1 MIKQITEKSA
11 CGVGFIANLHQ
22 ESSHQILKTALRA
35 LCAMEHRGA
44 YSADMHTGDGSG
56 LMTEI
61 PFELLGYEKG
71 TIAVATLFFS
81 KEPLEKEISF
91 LTFYQTLDFWNLEI
105 IKTREVPINE
115 HILGT
120 DALKTLPTILQVI
133 IKRPDFCRTDE
144 SFEKLLYQAKQSTL
158 TQLRKK
164 GIYNFF
170 LPSLSAHTIV
180 YKALTRSEALAEFY
194 DDLRNPLFKTNF
206 AVFHRRFSTNTSTT
220 WDKAQPFRLVGHN
233 GEINTISG
241 NRSWA
246 LAREKMLGLPQEEL
260 LTHEGISDSGTVN
273 EIVEALRYRSSIPT
287 IAETLAIM
295 MPPAHLKNNFYK
307 FWGRGMEPWDGP
319 ALMVFS
325 DGLNV
330 GARLDRNGFRPCR
343 WMKTDDLFCLASEAG
358 VFGID
363 EKLIKRKGI
372 LQAGSSVTVALE
384 TGETSFEDPSLS
396 LENFDAHFDARLILL
411 DEKEKSQATNFKY
424 DEAIRVF
431 HYTHEDI
438 HKVLAPM
445 ITEGKEGIGSMGN
458 TATLAIFSKE
468 PRSFFDFFYH
478 NFAQVTNPPLDYLR
492 EKIVTDLSV
501 YLGKKP
507 SIFAKKEF
515 APLPVAFEL
524 KSPIL
529 SLGQL
534 EYLQN
539 FSQIKHEKSR
549 ILALEIDFCFDINK
563 GVEGFKETIQRIEN
577 ELLTCTK
584 KNYSIVILTDKNASE
599 NYLPIPCV
607 LALRVCKE
615 VLHQAGLS
623 LAVSLVV
630 DSGEIRATHHVATC
644 IALGASAVCPRIALE
659 IAQNFQDKNEQLSS
673 FQKEKNLIKALEQ
686 GLLKIMSKMGISVVR
701 SYENSQLLTVVGLD
715 FDLVHKYFPRTTA
728 YLSGISINQIVD
740 IIIQK
745 HQKIAQNTE
754 ENQIYNSYFYK
765 EHPRGLLGERHDFTA
780 QISKNIHQ
788 LARKNNISLDDISLY
803 EKFLEESDVN
813 IPVHIRHLWKWTP
826 DNAPID
832 IDNVQLSEEILKT
845 FGAGAMSFG
854 AISAEAQRDIFL
866 AMKQIGGRSNSGEG
880 GENPYYY
887 SDAIF
892 PAIKQIASGRFGV
905 DASYLISANE
915 YQIKI
920 AQGAKPGE
928 GGQLMGIKVTT
939 SIAKARHSNTQVDLI
954 SPPPLHDIYSIEDLK
969 ELIYQLKQINPY
981 AKVNVKLVSG
991 AGIETI
997 AVGVAK
1003 AGADIIHISGGDGGT
1018 GAASLSSM
1026 KHAGIPWELSL
1037 WEVHKALVENQ
1048 LRENVILRVDGGLQT
1063 GKDIIIAAI
1072 LGAEEFEFGKLL
1084 LIAQG
1089 CIMARICEKNTCPT
1103 GIATHDEK
1111 FKAKYKG
1118 SPEHIVQMLTYLA
1131 QNVRKQL
1138 AFLGVE
1144 NLKKLIGRIDLLDIE
1159 DKYLEFIQ
1167 ERNIQ
1172 LNFLGQFDEKYQ
1184 TFSQKNYSS
1193 IVTKSLLIRQRNL
1206 FYEKVGT
1213 LNKTILNDTREA
1225 LAQNE
1230 NITLSYAIQNTDRA
1244 VLATL
1249 AGKIAWKLHQK
1260 IINPNTENKVFNNTI
1275 TLNFRG
1281 SAGQG
1286 FGVFMTDG
1294 LNVKLEG
1301 EANDSVAKSIS
1312 GGKMVIVPFESN
1324 VLEPQYNVIIGNC
1337 ALYGAIGGTL
1347 YVAGKAGDRFAV
1359 RNSGAV
1365 AIVEGTGWH
1374 ACEYM
1379 TRGKVVI
1386 LGETGYNVGSGMTGG
1401 ELWILNSNEKY
1412 INQEYIQEAS
1422 ISDEDWWQLYE
1433 LLQDYEQ
1440 DTQSVLAKEIMA
1452 NWDIEKYKMKKYLP
1466 LSMCK
1471 TLQNPETILT
1481 TTIKV

>member
-1 MIKQITEKSA
+1 MIRQITEKSA
-11 CGVGFIANLHQ
+11 CGVGFIASLHQ
-22 ESSHQILKTALRA
+22 ESSHQILQIALRA

-44 YSADMHTGDGSG
+44 HGADMHTADGSG

-61 PFELLGYEKG
+61 PFELLGYKKG
-71 TIAVATLFFS
+71 TIAVATLFLA
-81 KEPLEKEISF
+81 KELLEREISF
-91 LTFYQTLDFWNLEI
+91 QTFYETFQFWNLEI
-105 IKTREVPINE
+105 IKIREVPINTYV
-115 HILGT
+115 LGT
-120 DALKTLPTILQVI
+120 DARKTLPAILQVI
-133 IKRPDFCRTDE
+133 IKRPDFCRTNE
-144 SFEKLLYQAKQSTL
+144 SFEKLLYRAKQSTL
-158 TQLRKK
+158 TQLRRK
-164 GIYNFF
+164 GIRNFF
-170 LPSLSAHTIV
+170 LPSLSSHTIV
-180 YKALTRSEALAEFY
+180 YKALTRSEFLAEFY
-194 DDLRNPLFKTNF
+194 DDLKNPLFKTNF

-246 LAREKMLGLPQEEL
+246 LAREKMLGLPPEEL
-260 LTHEGISDSGTVN
+260 FTHEAISDSGTVN
-273 EIVEALRYRSSIPT
+273 EIVEALRYRSNIPT

-319 ALMVFS
+319 ALIVFS

-343 WMKTDDLFCLASEAG
+343 WIKTDELFCLASEAG

-363 EKLIKRKGI
+363 EELIKQKGM
-372 LQAGSSVTVALE
+372 LEAGSSVTVDLE
-384 TGETSFEDPSLS
+384 TGEISFEDPSLS

-411 DEKEKSQATNFKY
+411 EEKERTQNINFNY
-424 DEAIRVF
+424 ERAIRTF

-458 TATLAIFSKE
+458 TAALAIFSKE

-507 SIFAKKEF
+507 NIFAEKEF
-515 APLPVAFEL
+515 APIPMAFEL

-539 FSQIKHEKSR
+539 FSQIKHERSR
-549 ILALEIDFCFDINK
+549 ILALEIDFCFDIQK
-563 GVEGFKETIQRIEN
+563 GVVGFQEAVQRIEN
-577 ELLTCTK
+577 ELLACTK
-584 KNYSIVILTDKNASE
+584 KKYSIVILTDKYASE
-599 NYLPIPCV
+599 TYQPIPCV
-607 LALRVCKE
+607 IALRVCKE
-615 VLHQAGLS
+615 FLHKIGLS

-644 IALGASAVCPRIALE
+644 IALGASAVCPRVALE
-659 IAQNFQDKNEQLSS
+659 IARNFQDKNQELSAC
-673 FQKEKNLIKALEQ
+673 QKEKNLIKALEQ

-701 SYENSQLLTVVGLD
+701 SYEDSQLLTVIGLD
-715 FDLVHKYFPRTTA
+715 FNLVRQYFPRTTA
-728 YLSGISINQIVD
+728 YLSGVGISQIVEM
-740 IIIQK
+740 IVQQ
-745 HQKIAQNTE
+745 HQKIYQNSE
-754 ENQIYNSYFYK
+754 GNQIYNSYLYK
-765 EHPRGLLGERHDFTA
+765 EHPRGLSGERHDFTA
-780 QISKNIHQ
+780 QIAKNIHQ
-788 LARKNNISLDDISLY
+788 LARKNAISLEDISLY
-803 EKFLEESDVN
+803 EKFLENSEVSFP
-813 IPVHIRHLWKWTP
+813 IHIRHLWKLVGNQENTH
-826 DNAPID
+826 I
-832 IDNVQLSEEILKT
+832 VQSCEDILKT

-866 AMKQIGGRSNSGEG
+866 AMRQIGGRSNSGEG

-887 SDAIF
+887 SDAVF
-892 PAIKQIASGRFGV
+892 PTIKQIASGRFGV
-905 DASYLISANE
+905 DALYLISANE

-928 GGQLMGIKVTT
+928 GGQLMGVKVTA

-981 AKVNVKLVSG
+981 AKVSVKLVSG

-1003 AGADIIHISGGDGGT
+1003 AGADIIHISGGEGGT

-1118 SPEHIVQMLTYLA
+1118 SPEHIVRILTYLA
-1131 QNVRKQL
+1131 QNVQKHLR
-1138 AFLGVE
+1138 FLGVE
-1144 NLKKLIGRIDLLDIE
+1144 NLKKLIGRIDLLAVE
-1159 DKYLEFIQ
+1159 DKYLDFIQ

-1172 LNFLGQFDEKYQ
+1172 ADFLGQFDTKYQ
-1184 TFSQKNYSS
+1184 TFSQNNHSS
-1193 IVTKSLLIRQRNL
+1193 KVTKSMLMKQRNL
-1206 FYEKVGT
+1206 FYEQVGR

-1225 LAQNE
+1225 LSQNKH
-1230 NITLSYAIQNTDRA
+1230 ITLFYDIKNTDRA

-1249 AGKIAWKLHQK
+1249 AGKIAWKEHQS
-1260 IINPNTENKVFNNTI
+1260 IIRQSEDCKVFDGVI
-1275 TLNFRG
+1275 TLHFRG

-1286 FGVFMTDG
+1286 FGVFMTKG
-1294 LNVKLEG
+1294 LNVRLEG
-1301 EANDSVAKSIS
+1301 EANDSVAKSMS
-1312 GGKMVIVPFESN
+1312 GGRMVIVPYKN
-1324 VLEPQYNVIIGNC
+1324 NNLDTKHNVIIGNC
-1337 ALYGAIGGTL
+1337 ALYGAIGGIL

-1359 RNSGAV
+1359 RNSGATAV
-1365 AIVEGTGWH
+1365 VEGVGWH

-1401 ELWILNSNEKY
+1401 ELWIRNPQEKY
-1412 INQEYIQEAS
+1412 INQEYIQEAP
-1422 ISDEDWWQLYE
+1422 ISDEDWWQLYQ
-1433 LLQDYEQ
+1433 LLQDYLQE
-1440 DTQSVLAKEIMA
+1440 TQSQLVKQIIM
-1452 NWDIEKYKMKKYLP
+1452 NWETEKHIIKKYLP
-1466 LSMCK
+1466 VSMLADVQS
-1471 TLQNPETILT
+1471 LQAMLAS
-1481 TTIKV
+1481 TIKS

>member
-11 CGVGFIANLHQ
+11 CGVGFIASLHQ
-22 ESSHQILKTALRA
+22 ESSHQILQTAIKA

-61 PFELLGYEKG
+61 PFELLGYKKG
-71 TIAVATLFFS
+71 TIAVATLFFA
-81 KEPLEKEISF
+81 KELLEREISF
-91 LTFYQTLDFWNLEI
+91 QTFYQTLQFWNLEI
-105 IKTREVPINE
+105 IKTREVPININ
-115 HILGT
+115 ILGT

-158 TQLRKK
+158 TQLRRK
-164 GIYNFF
+164 GIHNFF
-170 LPSLSAHTIV
+170 LPSLSSHTIV

-194 DDLRNPLFKTNF
+194 DDLKNPLFKTNF
-206 AVFHRRFSTNTSTT
+206 AVLHRRFSTNTSTT

-246 LAREKMLGLPQEEL
+246 LAREKMLGLPPEEL

-273 EIVEALRYRSSIPT
+273 EMVEALRYKSNIPT

-295 MPPAHLKNNFYK
+295 MPPAHIKNDFYK

-343 WMKTDDLFCLASEAG
+343 WIRTDDLFCLASEAG
-358 VFGID
+358 VFD
-363 EKLIKRKGI
+363 VEENLIKRKGM
-372 LQAGSSVTVALE
+372 LEAGSSVTVALE
-384 TGETSFEDPSLS
+384 TGEISFEDPSLS

-411 DEKEKSQATNFKY
+411 EEKERTQNINFNY
-424 DEAIRVF
+424 EEAIRTF

-515 APLPVAFEL
+515 APLPMAFEL

-534 EYLQN
+534 EYLQS
-539 FSQIKHEKSR
+539 FSQIQHERSR
-549 ILALEIDFCFDINK
+549 ILALEIDFCFDIQK
-563 GVEGFKETIQRIEN
+563 GVIGLQEAIQRIEN
-577 ELLTCTK
+577 ELLSCTK

-599 NYLPIPCV
+599 NNLPMPCV

-644 IALGASAVCPRIALE
+644 IALGASAVCPRVALE
-659 IAQNFQDKNEQLSS
+659 IAQNFQDKNEELSVS
-673 FQKEKNLIKALEQ
+673 QKEKNLIKALEQ

-715 FDLVHKYFPRTTA
+715 FDLVQKYFPRTTA
-728 YLSGISINQIVD
+728 YLSGIGMSQIVD
-740 IIIQK
+740 LMIQK
-745 HQKIAQNTE
+745 HQKMNQNIE
-754 ENQIYNSYFYK
+754 ENQIYHSYLYK
-765 EHPRGLLGERHDFTA
+765 EHPRGISGERHDFTA
-780 QISKNIHQ
+780 QVSKNIHQ
-788 LARKNNISLDDISLY
+788 LARKHNLSLDDVKLY
-803 EKFLEESDVN
+803 EKFLEESEVN
-813 IPVHIRHLWKWTP
+813 TPIHIRHLWKLMGNQENT
-826 DNAPID
+826 NT
-832 IDNVQLSEEILKT
+832 VQSYEEILKT

-905 DASYLISANE
+905 DALYLISANE
-915 YQIKI
+915 YQIKV

-928 GGQLMGIKVTT
+928 GGQLMGVKVTA

-1063 GKDIIIAAI
+1063 GKDIVMAAI

-1131 QNVRKQL
+1131 QNVQKHL
-1138 AFLGVE
+1138 VSLGVE
-1144 NLKKLIGRIDLLDIE
+1144 NLKKLIGRIDLLGIE
-1159 DKYLEFIQ
+1159 DKYLPFIQ

-1172 LNFLGQFDEKYQ
+1172 IDFLGQFEAKYQ
-1184 TFSQKNYSS
+1184 TFSQKDYSPT
-1193 IVTKSLLIRQRNL
+1193 VTKSLLIKQRNL
-1206 FYEKVGT
+1206 FYEKVGN
-1213 LNKTILNDTREA
+1213 LNKAILNDTREA

-1230 NITLSYAIQNTDRA
+1230 NITLSYEIKNTDRA

-1249 AGKIAWKLHQK
+1249 VGKIAWKRHQA
-1260 IINPNTENKVFNNTI
+1260 IISKNQDYKQFYNTI

-1286 FGVFMTDG
+1286 FGVFMTEG
-1294 LNVKLEG
+1294 LNVRLEG
-1301 EANDSVAKSIS
+1301 EANDCVAKSIS
-1312 GGKMVIVPFESN
+1312 GGKITIVPFEN
-1324 VLEPQYNVIIGNC
+1324 NCLEPQYNVLIGNS

-1359 RNSGAV
+1359 RNSGATAV
-1365 AIVEGTGWH
+1365 VEGTGWH

-1386 LGETGYNVGSGMTGG
+1386 LGKTGYNVGSGMTGG
-1401 ELWILNSNEKY
+1401 ELWIRNSHESY
-1412 INQEYIQEAS
+1412 INQEYIQETS
-1422 ISDEDWWQLYE
+1422 VSDEEWWQLYE
-1433 LLQDYEQ
+1433 LLEDYQQE
-1440 DTQSVLAKEIMA
+1440 TQSLLAKEIIS
-1452 NWDIEKYKMKKYLP
+1452 NWEIEKLLIKKYLP
-1466 LSMCK
+1466 ISKNTILK
-1471 TLQNPETILT
+1471 PTETIFT
-1481 TTIKV
+1481 TSIQS